1 MKFAIIESYL
11 KGMPEPPETVE
22 GLTKKVNELTA
33 EMRFPPLSGNEMKQ
47 LADRFCRQAE
57 DGSSNSGTKAS
68 NKGRRRTKG
77 DEMKNESSENF

>member
-11 KGMPEPPETVE
+11 KGMPEPPQTVE

-47 LADRFCRQAE
+47 LVKRFCRQAE
-57 DGSSNSGTKAS
+57 DEQSVSGTKAS
-68 NKGRRRTKG
+68 NKGRRSTKD